1 MSNYP
6 SKSTSNSSQASSS
19 YKHIDI
25 DSSPI
30 DYTSPYSS
38 YNKSKTNISFDQSTY
53 TPVSLSKASR
63 YNYSDNN
70 NFNNDDNNFNNNN
83 NNNNNRSN
91 KFNNKSNS
99 FFNSGTNISPSQTPI
114 TTIPTTTS
122 IITAFRELQTKQKQ
136 IEHERIHAYKERDE
150 LRQMITEKRRNQAL
164 YRSKNEIE
172 STETFL
178 HLRSNNEKLKYEITD
193 LDRNILNHDNKIIS
207 LEKQLSSQH
216 ALCFEYQEDIKN
228 NNTLIYSIEYKNKL
242 LHDNLNKINS
252 RLLKLNHDTIE
263 SPKKYLTKNELIQE
277 EINKLQDEINIIKL
291 KNNHIQNKTKNLEN
305 YSDLIIKIN
314 NDLCDTL
321 MEREKV
327 IAEII
332 KLTIEQSLSIPP
344 HYLWPKNMNYSEILD
359 IVQKAA
365 ALNTNIALQTS
376 ALKATKAATQAIV
389 RALTPPPTPS
399 SREKKQYSTP
409 TSPYRNN
416 SPYRTSSPQR
426 MHSNSDTTL
435 ASAQQTLDNT
445 ITTLESVSNIN
456 NQLLNYSLNQ
466 NLEHSLD
473 SGVDHGRE
481 LYKSL
486 TSPIHSS
493 SGSGSHHQN
502 HNTRSI
508 KASRKA
514 VARQGAITLATR
526 FAAAATGKNK

>member
-1 MSNYP
+1 MSNYL
-6 SKSTSNSSQASSS
+6 SKSKSNSSQSSSS
-19 YKHIDI
+19 YRHIDI

-70 NFNNDDNNFNNNN
+70 NNNG
-83 NNNNNRSN
+83 SN
-91 KFNNKSNS
+91 KLNSKSNS
-99 FFNSGTNISPSQTPI
+99 FFNSSTSISPSQTPTA

-150 LRQMITEKRRNQAL
+150 LRQMIIEKRRNQAL

-193 LDRNILNHDNKIIS
+193 LDRNIFNHDNKIIS

-242 LHDNLNKINS
+242 LQDNLNKINS
-252 RLLKLNHDTIE
+252 RLLKINHDTIE
-263 SPKKYLTKNELIQE
+263 SPKKYLSKNEVIQE

-291 KNNHIQNKTKNLEN
+291 KNNHVQNKTKNLEN

-327 IAEII
+327 VAEII
-332 KLTIEQSLSIPP
+332 KLTIEQSITIPP

-376 ALKATKAATQAIV
+376 ALKATRAATQAIV
-389 RALTPPPTPS
+389 RALTPPTTPS
-399 SREKKQYSTP
+399 SREKKQFNTP
-409 TSPYRNN
+409 T

-426 MHSNSDTTL
+426 KRSNSDTTL
-435 ASAQQTLDNT
+435 ATAQQTLDDT
-445 ITTLESVSNIN
+445 ITALDSVSNIN
-456 NQLLNYSLNQ
+456 NHLLNYSMNQ

-486 TSPIHSS
+486 TSPAHSS
-493 SGSGSHHQN
+493 GGSGSHHHHQ
-502 HNTRSI
+502 HHQHSRSAN
-508 KASRKA
+508 ASRKA

-526 FAAAATGKNK
+526 FAAAATGRIK